1 MTCQQNLNKYYFGK
15 ETHLR
20 DYQELKGA
28 TVTAKQGENK
38 NLAKHNEAD
47 SPRPKPLG
55 KRNGGSQ
62 PLSRED
68 QNYPGRRNPDTPL
81 RKGTKERK

>member
-1 MTCQQNLNKYYFGK
+1 MTYQQTLNNYYFGK

-38 NLAKHNEAD
+38 NIAK
-47 SPRPKPLG
+47 P
-55 KRNGGSQ
+55 
-62 PLSRED
+62 
-68 QNYPGRRNPDTPL
+68 
-81 RKGTKERK
+81 

>member
-1 MTCQQNLNKYYFGK
+1 MTYQQTLNNCYFGK

-38 NLAKHNEAD
+38 NLAKPNKAEI
-47 SPRPKPLG
+47 PRPKPLG
-55 KRNGGSQ
+55 KRNEGSQ
-62 PLSRED
+62 P
-68 QNYPGRRNPDTPL
+68 
-81 RKGTKERK
+81 